1 MSDLFHEAVPEPFIA
16 RVFDVMAQAPWHVF
30 QVLTKRA
37 ERLAALAPRLPWPPN
52 VWQGVSVENAKYT
65 ARVASLQAVPAH
77 VRFLSVEALLG
88 RLRGFRSKA
97 STGSSSGAR
106 VARGTGH
113 SIPAGSA
120 TSATSVSGPEFR
132 SSSSSG
138 AGSGRRAAVGRSM
151 AGAGTR
157 CRRPRRRYVGAM
169 PCERGTLVPAGDGL
183 PARCVEPWSRDKLY
197 YVRGYLDLFARAMH
211 RKFAVRHYVDLFA
224 GPGRCVFDDDSG
236 EIDGSPLQ
244 ALSIEPRF
252 TRYHFVD
259 VDPGALA
266 ALRTRLTPGM
276 LRHDLRRTAVRNLVN
291 AGVPERV
298 AMAVTGHKT
307 RSVFDRYHIVS
318 PADLQTATRRLA
330 EAHGHN
336 SGHSATLVLD
346 GRPVTAENA

>member
-37 ERLAALAPRLPWPPN
+37 ERLAALVPRLPWPPN
-52 VWQGVSVENAKYT
+52 VWQGVSVE
-65 ARVASLQAVPAH
+65 
-77 VRFLSVEALLG
+77 
-88 RLRGFRSKA
+88 
-97 STGSSSGAR
+97 
-106 VARGTGH
+106 
-113 SIPAGSA
+113 
-120 TSATSVSGPEFR
+120 
-132 SSSSSG
+132 
-138 AGSGRRAAVGRSM
+138 RAAVGRSM

-197 YVRGYLDLFARAMH
+197 YVRGYLDLFARAMQ

-259 VDPGALA
+259 ADPGALA

-298 AMAVTGHKT
+298 AMVVTGHKT